1 MIYREA
7 RQDFSLKLKNA
18 GIEEAETEIWMIM
31 ESVLQIDRNY
41 YLLHQTE
48 EISEENIRKLS
59 DLVSQREKRIP
70 LQYLLGETEFMGL
83 PFYVNSNVLIPR
95 PDTETLVETAM
106 RYITKPMSVLDMCTG
121 SGAVAVSLAHYTN
134 VEVTAADLSGNALS
148 VAKKNCERNQTKI
161 NLIESDLFA
170 NIEGSYDMIVSN
182 PPYIRSEEILF
193 LMPEVKD
200 HEPILALDGREDGLY
215 FYKKIATLG
224 YRYLKNNGFLIF
236 EIGFDQGKEVSDC
249 MRKAGYIEVEVIQDL
264 AGLDRVVKGKKS
276 NV

>member
-1 MIYREA
+1 
-7 RQDFSLKLKNA
+7 
-18 GIEEAETEIWMIM
+18 
-31 ESVLQIDRNY
+31 
-41 YLLHQTE
+41 
-48 EISEENIRKLS
+48 
-59 DLVSQREKRIP
+59 
-70 LQYLLGETEFMGL
+70 
-83 PFYVNSNVLIPR
+83 
-95 PDTETLVETAM
+95 
-106 RYITKPMSVLDMCTG
+106 
-121 SGAVAVSLAHYTN
+121 
-134 VEVTAADLSGNALS
+134 
-148 VAKKNCERNQTKI
+148 
-161 NLIESDLFA
+161 
-170 NIEGSYDMIVSN
+170 MIVSN